1 VGGVRAPGDAVV
13 LVLPRHHAFFNR
25 STKSIPFLL
34 VLIADVSNDLQF
46 SKMLNYLKL
55 ERAKVVSFAVFV
67 VGWT

>member
-1 VGGVRAPGDAVV
+1 VGGVRAPEDAVSS
-13 LVLPRHHAFFNR
+13 LGTTRYFNR
-25 STKSIPFLL
+25 STESIPFLL
-34 VLIADVSNDLQF
+34 VLIADVNDNPQF

>member
-1 VGGVRAPGDAVV
+1 LCF
-13 LVLPRHHAFFNR
+13 LVSSLGTTRYFNR

-34 VLIADVSNDLQF
+34 VLIADVNNDPQF